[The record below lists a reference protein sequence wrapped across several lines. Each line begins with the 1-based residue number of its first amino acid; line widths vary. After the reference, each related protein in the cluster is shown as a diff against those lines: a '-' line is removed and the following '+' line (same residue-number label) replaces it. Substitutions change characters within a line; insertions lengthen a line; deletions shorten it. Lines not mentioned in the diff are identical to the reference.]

1 MIRKKT
7 RTKSRGILTV
17 MVIERLAPLLFLALS
32 YGFAAGTGTPA
43 VTTEL
48 IEADWL
54 HQDEMRGRGR
64 PIAKRVP
71 APKVTRESDAAGGV
85 DGIINGKWGFH
96 TQNENKPWWQVDL
109 GSVQPIDRVVVFNRC
124 DAGMGARNSRIL
136 LLLST
141 DGRKFEQVYQH
152 DGTVFLGHADKKPL
166 VVNLDGENARF
177 LRLQHPAT
185 SYFHLDEVQVYKVG
199 DKQNIA
205 LGRPADQSS
214 TGRWSSGKTAGN
226 VPVVSKAPIAQQIAS
241 VVDRGLKLARSQ
253 RVLGANIDTHEQTL
267 KEVAQQL
274 ETVAGDASG
283 HSLRRLYMKACWAV
297 RKMTLANPLL
307 DFDTILF
314 VKRATAMFPHMS
326 DQYYGWWSRGGGGIY
341 LLKGFKGDSPR
352 VECITKNWPK
362 GNFLRPELSY
372 DGKRVLF
379 AYCKYD
385 PDLSKVPNKVDK
397 EALPEDSFYNIFEMN
412 LDGSGVRQLTRGRYD
427 DFDARYLPDGRIIFL
442 STRKG
447 IALQAG
453 KDSAEAT
460 CDSTQPDSYVR
471 CGGGNHRPVAVFTL
485 HRMDADGGKLMAIS
499 AFENFEWTPAVA
511 SDGRIIYARW
521 DYIDRF
527 NGHFISLWSTNPDGT
542 NAQLVYGNYTKKP
555 QCIFEARPIPGST
568 KLIFTATAHHSITGG
583 SLCLLDVHAGNE
595 HERPL
600 TRLTPEVPFPET
612 ERNVAT
618 YYAGPWPLSEE
629 YFLVGWSDRRLP
641 GHSLL
646 KDDDPNNPKNAM
658 GIYLYD
664 AFGNLE
670 LLHRDSAISSMNP
683 IPVRPRPKPP
693 ALPDRWEPGEPQEGK
708 FLVQDVYRG
717 LDNYQGSG
725 AYQGLNNVPRGSI
738 KRLRVVG
745 VLPKVQPQMNNPRL
759 GISREETGKFI
770 LGTVP
775 VEKDGSAYFGV
786 PSGMSVF
793 FQALNAQGQTVQTM
807 RSLTYVQPGQTL
819 GCVGCHESRHAT
831 PGIAR
836 APQALLSDP
845 AKLRPDPPGTW
856 PLRFD
861 TLVQPVLDKHCVSCH
876 NPDSKAPEA
885 AKLDLSAAKSYDN
898 LLSFGGNDLHN
909 LVRERDRS
917 LAGVSP
923 SLKSKLMAMLTDVRL
938 HHEVSLSADDLYR
951 LTVWMDTYGHLQGA
965 FSFEQEEQLRKF
977 RREIEHLLEE

>member
-1 MIRKKT
+1 MA
-7 RTKSRGILTV
+7 
-17 MVIERLAPLLFLALS
+17 MVIGCVASFLLLALS
-32 YGFAAGTGTPA
+32 YGFAAGAETSA
-43 VTTEL
+43 VTTKL

-64 PIAKRVP
+64 PIAKRGP
-71 APKVTRESDAAGGV
+71 APNVTRESDAAGAV

-96 TQNENKPWWQVDL
+96 TQNEDKPWWQVDL

-124 DAGMGARNSRIL
+124 DGGTEARNSRIL
-136 LLLST
+136 LLLSA
-141 DGRKFEQVYQH
+141 DGKKFEQVYQH

-166 VVNLDGENARF
+166 VVKLDGENARF
-177 LRLQHPAT
+177 VRLQHPAT

-199 DKQNIA
+199 DKQNVA
-205 LGRPADQSS
+205 VGRPANQSS
-214 TGRWSSGKTAGN
+214 TSQWSSGKTTPVAPVAVN
-226 VPVVSKAPIAQQIAS
+226 VPVVSKAPVAQQIAS
-241 VVDRGLKLARSQ
+241 VVDRGLRLAESQ
-253 RVLGANIDTHEQTL
+253 RVLGANVDAHEQTL

-274 ETVAGDASG
+274 ETIAADVSDR
-283 HSLRRLYMKACWAV
+283 SLRQLYMKACWAV
-297 RKMTLANPLL
+297 RKMALANPLL

-314 VKRATAMFPHMS
+314 VKRATTMFPHMS

-352 VECITKNWPK
+352 VECITKDWPK

-412 LDGSGVRQLTRGRYD
+412 LDGSSVRQLTQGRYD
-427 DFDARYLPDGRIIFL
+427 DFDARYLPDGRIVFL

-485 HRMDADGGKLMAIS
+485 HRMDADGGNLMAIS

-511 SDGRIIYARW
+511 ADGRIIYARW

-568 KLIFTATAHHSITGG
+568 KLVFTATAHHSITGG
-583 SLCLLDVHAGNE
+583 SLCLLDRRQGSE
-595 HERPL
+595 FERPL

-612 ERNVAT
+612 EGNVDT
-618 YYAGPWPLSEE
+618 YFAGPWPLSEE

-641 GHSLL
+641 RHSLL
-646 KDDDPNNPKNAM
+646 QDDDPNNPKNAM

-670 LLHRDSAISSMNP
+670 LLHRDPAISSMNP
-683 IPVRPRPKPP
+683 IPVRPRQKPP
-693 ALPDRWEPGEPQEGK
+693 ALPNTWEPDEPQEGK
-708 FLVQDVYRG
+708 FLVQNV
-717 LDNYQGSG
+717 
-725 AYQGLNNVPRGSI
+725 YQGLGDVPHGSI

-775 VEKDGSAYFGV
+775 VAEDGSAYFGV

-793 FQALNAQGQTVQTM
+793 FQALDARGQTVQTM

-819 GCVGCHESRHAT
+819 GCVGCHEPRQAT
-831 PGIAR
+831 PDVAR
-836 APQALLSDP
+836 TAQALLGDP
-845 AKLRPDPPGTW
+845 AKLKPDPLGTW

-876 NPDSKAPEA
+876 NPNSKTPEA
-885 AKLDLSAAKSYDN
+885 AEPDLSAAKSYDN
-898 LLSFGGNDLHN
+898 LLSFGENDLHD

-917 LAGVSP
+917 LVGVSP
-923 SLKSKLMAMLTDVRL
+923 SLKSKLMAMLTDAKGHYGVRL
-938 HHEVSLSADDLYR
+938 SNDDLYR
-951 LTVWMDTYGHLQGA
+951 LTVWMDTYGHLHGA
-965 FSFEQEEQLRKF
+965 FSSEQEEQLRKF
-977 RREIEHLLEE
+977 RREIEHLLGE